1 VGASGGSGCSASG
14 PARAQRLALLVG
26 TLAVSSALGKPAR
39 ADQLVQ
45 ESHGVVVDWRHG
57 TVTARGVAA
66 ADWRMPSADVARAGA
81 ERRARGESR
90 THLVETLRNLPLGG
104 GRKLDEAGI
113 ERAVERARTQHVE
126 YQSNGGVTL
135 ELVIGFGD
143 WEERVEPGAPAA
155 AVAATEQP
163 PLALRLPEGSLA
175 AEPRLLIGEREVE
188 LGPVSY
194 ASTGDLAADIHP
206 VAVRADKKGRLIGDA
221 KLDPAELAH
230 RRAVIY
236 VQKILR

>member
-1 VGASGGSGCSASG
+1 MGGCGAPPRVTGRTPRVSI
-14 PARAQRLALLVG
+14 RRLASLLVAG
-26 TLAVSSALGKPAR
+26 AALGGAMAW
-39 ADQLVQ
+39 ADPLVQ
-45 ESHGVVVDWRHG
+45 ESHGAIVDWRHG

-81 ERRARGESR
+81 ERRARSEGR
-90 THLVETLRNLPLGG
+90 THLVETLRSLPLGG

-113 ERAVERARTQHVE
+113 ARAVERARTQHVE

-143 WEERVEPGAPAA
+143 WEAPAEAQAPAA
-155 AVAATEQP
+155 AEAP
-163 PLALRLPEGSLA
+163 PLALRLGEGSLA
-175 AEPRLLIGEREVE
+175 AEPRLLIGETEVA

-194 ASTGDLAADIHP
+194 ASPGDLAADVRP
-206 VAVRADKKGRLIGDA
+206 LSVRADKKGRLIGDA

-236 VQKILR
+236 VQKLQR

>member
-1 VGASGGSGCSASG
+1 VGGAGLPTRVS
-14 PARAQRLALLVG
+14 ARARRVALLAGAVIA
-26 TLAVSSALGKPAR
+26 TLAAPAW
-39 ADQLVQ
+39 ADPLVQ
-45 ESHGVVVDWRHG
+45 EAHGVTVDWRHG

-81 ERRARGESR
+81 ERRARGEGR
-90 THLVETLRNLPLGG
+90 NHLVEALRGLPLGG

-135 ELVIGFGD
+135 ELVVGFGD
-143 WEERVEPGAPAA
+143 WEEKGTPAA
-155 AVAATEQP
+155 AEAP
-163 PLALRLPEGSLA
+163 PLALRLGEGSLA
-175 AEPRLLIGEREVE
+175 AEPRLLIGDSEVV

-194 ASTGDLAADIHP
+194 ASAGDLAADVRP
-206 VAVRADKKGRLIGDA
+206 VPVRADKKGRLIGDS

>member
-1 VGASGGSGCSASG
+1 MGRSGF
-14 PARAQRLALLVG
+14 PAREAKRVPWLLSLVG
-26 TLAVSSALGKPAR
+26 TFLLVVGGAGPAW
-39 ADQLVQ
+39 ADPLVQ

-81 ERRARGESR
+81 ERRARSEGR
-90 THLVETLRNLPLGG
+90 NHLVETLRNLPLGG

-113 ERAVERARTQHVE
+113 ARAVERARTQHVE

-135 ELVIGFGD
+135 ELLVGFGD
-143 WEERVEPGAPAA
+143 WDEPGDAGAAPS
-155 AVAATEQP
+155 ESP
-163 PLALRLPEGSLA
+163 PLALRLGEGSLA
-175 AEPRLLIGEREVE
+175 AEPRLLIGETEVA

-194 ASTGDLAADIHP
+194 ASAGDLAADVRP
-206 VAVRADKKGRLIGDA
+206 VTVRADKKGRLVA
-221 KLDPAELAH
+221 NPKLDPAELAR

>member
-1 VGASGGSGCSASG
+1 VSGVAGSR
-14 PARAQRLALLVG
+14 PHARAVRRVWQLALLAF
-26 TLAVSSALGKPAR
+26 AVASAWARPVR
-39 ADQLVQ
+39 ADPLVQ

-57 TVTARGVAA
+57 TVTARGGAA

-81 ERRARGESR
+81 ERRARSEGR
-90 THLVETLRNLPLGG
+90 TPLVETLRNLPLGG

-113 ERAVERARTQHVE
+113 ERAVERARTQHVD

-143 WEERVEPGAPAA
+143 WDEPAGAGTAA
-155 AVAATEQP
+155 AATASETP
-163 PLALRLPEGSLA
+163 PLALRLGEGSLA
-175 AEPRLLIGEREVE
+175 AEPRLLIGETEVA

-194 ASTGDLAADIHP
+194 ASAGDLAADVRP
-206 VAVRADKKGRLIGDA
+206 LAVRADKKGRLVGDA
-221 KLDPAELAH
+221 KLDPAGLAH

>member
-1 VGASGGSGCSASG
+1 MSGFGGSGC
-14 PARAQRLALLVG
+14 PARVPTQACRLALLAFA
-26 TLAVSSALGKPAR
+26 LASAWAMPAW
-39 ADQLVQ
+39 ADPLLQ

-81 ERRARGESR
+81 ERRARSEGR

-104 GRKLDEAGI
+104 GRKLDQAGI
-113 ERAVERARTQHVE
+113 ERAVERARTQHVD

-143 WEERVEPGAPAA
+143 WDEPSGATPAA
-155 AVAATEQP
+155 ATIASETP
-163 PLALRLPEGSLA
+163 PLALRLGEGSLA
-175 AEPRLLIGEREVE
+175 AAPRLLIGETEIA

-194 ASTGDLAADIHP
+194 ASAGDLAADVRP
-206 VAVRADKKGRLIGDA
+206 LAVRADKKGRLVGDA
-221 KLDPAELAH
+221 KLDPAGLAH

>member
-1 VGASGGSGCSASG
+1 VGGAGLPTRVS
-14 PARAQRLALLVG
+14 ARARRVALLAGAVIA
-26 TLAVSSALGKPAR
+26 TLAAPAW
-39 ADQLVQ
+39 ADPLVQ
-45 ESHGVVVDWRHG
+45 EAHGVTVDWRHG

-81 ERRARGESR
+81 ARRARGEGRS
-90 THLVETLRNLPLGG
+90 HLVEALRGLPLGG

-113 ERAVERARTQHVE
+113 ARAVERARTQHVE

-135 ELVIGFGD
+135 ELVVGFGD
-143 WEERVEPGAPAA
+143 WEEKGTPAEA
-155 AVAATEQP
+155 P
-163 PLALRLPEGSLA
+163 PLALRLGEGSLA
-175 AEPRLLIGEREVE
+175 AEPRLLIGDSEVV

-194 ASTGDLAADIHP
+194 ASAGDLAADVRP
-206 VAVRADKKGRLIGDA
+206 VPVRADKKGRLIGDS

>member
-1 VGASGGSGCSASG
+1 MGGSGF
-14 PARAQRLALLVG
+14 PARAAQSARRLSLLAGAVLV
-26 TLAVSSALGKPAR
+26 LAAAPAW
-39 ADQLVQ
+39 ADPLVQ

-81 ERRARGESR
+81 ERRARSEGR
-90 THLVETLRNLPLGG
+90 NHLVETLRNLPLGG

-113 ERAVERARTQHVE
+113 ARAVERARTQHVD

-135 ELVIGFGD
+135 ELVVGFGD
-143 WEERVEPGAPAA
+143 WDEPGATPAA
-155 AVAATEQP
+155 TGTAAENP
-163 PLALRLPEGSLA
+163 PLALRLGEGSLA
-175 AEPRLLIGEREVE
+175 AEPRLLIGEAEVA

-194 ASTGDLAADIHP
+194 APAGDLAADVRP
-206 VAVRADKKGRLIGDA
+206 LTVRADKKGRLVGDA

-236 VQKILR
+236 VQKIQR